1 MARIGRIV
9 AVTAAL
15 SVVGAV
21 FGAIAGVVALF
32 LSLLVTGSGDLG
44 GATST
49 VVLYAALIGGALGAL
64 GAPAAAW
71 LLLRHVPIG
80 RAIFWS
86 GLGATVGGV
95 GGLLATVWLQAGDEI
110 RNAVLGAIA
119 GFLAAALVLRLRA
132 PRQAR
137 SGSSRNEP

>member
-1 MARIGRIV
+1 LARIGRIV

-15 SVVGAV
+15 SVVGAL
-21 FGAIAGVVALF
+21 FGALAGAAALA
-32 LSLLVTGSGDLG
+32 LSLLVTGSGGLG
-44 GATST
+44 SVAST
-49 VVLYAALIGGALGAL
+49 AFLYAALIGAALGAL

-80 RAIFWS
+80 KAIFWS
-86 GLGATVGGV
+86 GLGATVGGA
-95 GGLLATVWLQAGDEI
+95 GGLLATVALQAGDEI

-119 GFLAAALVLRLRA
+119 GFLVAALVLRLRA
-132 PRQAR
+132 PRLAR